1 MLDVSIGTVFW
12 SSIAFLAVAFILAKF
27 AWKPIL
33 ASIKEREDSIDSSLK
48 AAEKARKE
56 MSQLQSDNEALLKEA
71 RLERDAML
79 KEARDMK
86 DKIIAEAKEKAD
98 SRYDEIVNAAKG
110 AIQNE
115 KMAALTEI
123 KNQVSTLSLEIAE
136 KLVRQ
141 KLESSE
147 EQKKLIDQYLSEAK
161 LN

>member
-1 MLDVSIGTVFW
+1 MLDVSIGTVIW
-12 SSIAFLAVAFILAKF
+12 STIAFLAVAFILAKF

-48 AAEKARKE
+48 AAEKARQE

-71 RLERDAML
+71 RSERDSML
-79 KEARDMK
+79 KEARVVK
-86 DKIIAEAKEKAD
+86 DRIIGEAKEKAE
-98 SRYDEIVNAAKG
+98 SEYEKIVHSAKD
-110 AIQNE
+110 AIHNE

-136 KLVRQ
+136 KLLRE
-141 KLESSE
+141 KLESSD
-147 EQKKLIDQYLSEAK
+147 EQKKLIEKYIGEAK